1 MTESEEIQMVL
12 FKKLPIFL
20 LGVLIGLGV
29 VWLGLQFIP
38 AAALQAFSP

>member
-12 FKKLPIFL
+12 LKKVPIVI
-20 LGVLIGLGV
+20 LGALIGLGV

-38 AAALQAFSP
+38 AAALQAFAP